1 MTQSTPSTHDQSS
14 RDHDNDTEMRD
25 ADASAETTRGL
36 FDKRP
41 DLPPRT
47 SSTAQVAAAA
57 AVAATTV
64 TEKFVS
70 SFWRVTTKPDTKPS
84 GCPPPVPPHHTPPPA
99 PDTNT
104 TDHVPMPEV
113 VPTEIDDLPAETRP
127 SAEAL
132 TAPPKDAPGSKVRE
146 EELLRKIKELETTIA
161 SNPSPDSVRAL
172 ERSLQAESAQK
183 DRAQADLAKRTKEL
197 DDMRKR
203 WKQAARELDKTQSQ
217 HQGFYTVTDNYLID
231 LTMQLRYNIRNFAIH
246 YFGSDGK
253 EKVGKFEKGKEWE
266 KYMANTTP
274 EPSDCEVFLLSERRV
289 NVIQG
294 FIWRFLVG
302 QVFDHFRW
310 AGETGVTMRHMC
322 LFLRPDGQ
330 YQDSTEG
337 VDPDEERKFQIWLA
351 STTALILEAGADPH
365 TSKRFKDQ
373 NEEKV
378 AGLVEKVRGV
388 IDPFATTAD
397 KAYNQELAK
406 ILEECINLDR
416 EICRQV
422 ARVEWVFPDPGK
434 EVRYDAKSMKPA
446 TGEKFAVDKKRDTQL
461 VRLVRLVI
469 CPGMK
474 KRGKSNGD
482 GFAAPASM
490 LVPMEVSCEGPS

>member
-1 MTQSTPSTHDQSS
+1 MTQSTSLTHEQPS
-14 RDHDNDTEMRD
+14 RDLDNDTEMRD
-25 ADASAETTRGL
+25 ADDSAETARGL
-36 FDKRP
+36 LDKRP

-84 GCPPPVPPHHTPPPA
+84 GCPPPVPPHHTLPPA
-99 PDTNT
+99 PNTNT
-104 TDHVPMPEV
+104 IDHVPMPEV
-113 VPTEIDDLPAETRP
+113 VHTEINDLPAETRP
-127 SAEAL
+127 SPEAL
-132 TAPPKDAPGSKVRE
+132 TAPPKDAPGSKARE

-217 HQGFYTVTDNYLID
+217 NQGFYTVTDNYLID
-231 LTMQLRYNIRNFAIH
+231 LTMQLRYNIRNFAIQ

-266 KYMANTTP
+266 KYMATTTP
-274 EPSDCEVFLLSERRV
+274 ESSDCEVFLLSEWRSS
-289 NVIQG
+289 VIQA

-310 AGETGVTMRHMC
+310 AGETGITMRNMC
-322 LFLRPDGQ
+322 LFLRPEGQ
-330 YQDSTEG
+330 YQDSTEEINA
-337 VDPDEERKFQIWLA
+337 DEERKFQIWLA
-351 STTALILEAGADPH
+351 STTALILEAGVDPH
-365 TSKRFKDQ
+365 AAGKFKEQ
-373 NEEKV
+373 NGGKV
-378 AGLVEKVRGV
+378 AALVDKVRALL
-388 IDPFATTAD
+388 DPFATTAN
-397 KAYNQELAK
+397 KAYYHELAK

-434 EVRYDAKSMKPA
+434 EVQYDAKSMKLV
-446 TGEKFAVDKKRDTQL
+446 TGEKLAVDKKKDIQP
-461 VRLVRLVI
+461 VRLVV
-469 CPGMK
+469 CPAMK

-490 LVPMEVSCEGPS
+490 LIPMEVSCEGPN